1 MYILYSLYI
10 LQMAVPELLDLTML
24 FAWPAAGLLPVRLL
38 MIVLHFACTRCRPGP
53 SYQPVI
59 WRIIRH
65 RSTSRYS
72 LVFPLGFEASAET
85 ELLTQG
91 HYDF

>member
-10 LQMAVPELLDLTML
+10 LQTAVRVLLLDLMMR
-24 FAWPAAGLLPVRLL
+24 FAWPAAGLLLVGLL

-59 WRIIRH
+59 WRIIGH
-65 RSTSRYS
+65 RLTS
-72 LVFPLGFEASAET
+72 
-85 ELLTQG
+85 
-91 HYDF
+91 